1 MLSKHRRFS
10 QFAGNIP
17 PEPDLTLEL
26 QTMRCKAI
34 CLILS
39 ICFLAT
45 STLAVAQEKKE
56 TKITYEDHIK
66 PIFRQH
72 CFSCHNQNKKEGDLD
87 LTNYLNLMEGGGSG
101 AVIEPGEVGDS
112 YLYGLVNH
120 DDSPEMPPEQPKI
133 AAEKIALLA
142 KWIELGALENNS
154 SKAKLKKKKTF
165 SFGLSDPAVGKPAV
179 MPLPAKLDIEP
190 VLHTKRQTGVTAMA
204 TSPWA
209 PLTAIAGQKQVL
221 LYDSK
226 TRELKGIFAFP
237 EGVISVLKFSR
248 NGSLLLA
255 GGGRGGASGKV
266 VVWNIKNGERII
278 EVGDELDTVLAADIS
293 SDQKLVA
300 LGGPQR
306 MIRVYSTADN
316 SLVYEIKKHTDWV
329 TSMEF
334 SPDGVLLVTGDR
346 NGGVHVWEAFSG
358 REYLTLKGHTKA
370 ITGTS
375 WRLDSNIIATTS
387 EDATIR
393 LWEMNNGSQVKNWGA
408 HSGGSLQVEFT
419 RDGRLISSGRDK
431 YAKIWDQNGKQLFA
445 FPPFADIVMQVT
457 HCDESNLCVAGDW
470 GGEVRQYNAADGKLV
485 SQITSNP
492 KPLELQFADA
502 TANLATVTSE
512 ANALNAATLA
522 DKAAVDKISKDIAS
536 TKKLIADLTVAVNTL
551 TAKAKTDLVSMNS
564 MTKQL
569 NLVKAR
575 VNSLTGAIPEF
586 KKASDN
592 AAAASSKLP
601 TDAELKKVSMEISKI
616 LAVREMELKG
626 KSAEMTKLTQ
636 SVTAL
641 TAAMSTEN
649 AKLQKSKAD
658 LATAKT
664 NLTKLEPMLKPAQ
677 VKYVKAKALSDGKNA
692 ALANA
697 TATVNR
703 WKSAIAFSK
712 AYRDLQAKIRSENEA
727 LASLE
732 LAQAEIDEQAENAKS
747 MMVEMQNVF
756 AATKKQADDLAKKVV
771 AIQSKVAE
779 TEKSAAALL
788 VETNSIKKMMS
799 QTAASIPLLTEAKAK
814 IEAANKS
821 APNDQDLVLSLKA
834 INDLAAKQN
843 QKVVDFQK
851 LIKTKTAAHT
861 SALAKMK
868 TMQEEAVA
876 AEKLAAEMKAKLLID
891 QKQMVAAQGTADAVA
906 KQAADAKEKVN
917 AKSSEIVSLKAQVSK
932 LQGIES

>member
-1 MLSKHRRFS
+1 MH
-10 QFAGNIP
+10 
-17 PEPDLTLEL
+17 
-26 QTMRCKAI
+26 CKALS
-34 CLILS
+34 LILL
-39 ICFLAT
+39 IGFLAT
-45 STLAVAQEKKE
+45 SSHLVAQEK
-56 TKITYEDHIK
+56 KITYEDHVK

-72 CFSCHNQNKKEGDLD
+72 CVSCHNQNKKEGDLD
-87 LTNYLNLMEGGGSG
+87 LTNYFSLMEGGGSG

-112 YLYGLVNH
+112 YLYALVNH

-133 AAEKIALLA
+133 DAEKIATLA

-179 MPLPAKLDIEP
+179 MPLPAKLDLEP
-190 VLHTKRQTGVTAMA
+190 VIHTPRETGVTAMA

-255 GGGRGGASGKV
+255 GGGRGGASGRV

-300 LGGPQR
+300 LGGPQK

-375 WRLDSNIIATTS
+375 WRHDSNIVATTS
-387 EDATIR
+387 EDTTIK

-408 HSGGSLQVEFT
+408 HGGGSLNVEFT
-419 RDGRLISSGRDK
+419 RDGRLVSCGRDK

-445 FPPFADIVMQVT
+445 FPPFKDIVMQVT

-470 GGEVRQYNAADGKLV
+470 AGEVRQYNAADGKLI

-492 KPLELQFADA
+492 KPLEMQLADA
-502 TANLATVTSE
+502 TAALTKISAE
-512 ANALNAATLA
+512 AKSLNAATDA
-522 DKAAVDKISKDIAS
+522 DKANVDKISNDIAS
-536 TKKLIADLTVAVNTL
+536 TKKQITALTTSINTL
-551 TAKAKTDLVSMNS
+551 TAKGKTDIASMIA
-564 MTKQL
+564 MTQQL
-569 NLVKAR
+569 NSIKTR
-575 VNSLTGAIPEF
+575 VGSLTAAIPEF

-592 AAAASSKLP
+592 AAAAFAKLP
-601 TDAELKKVSMEISKI
+601 ADAEIKKLASEIGKVF
-616 LAVREMELKG
+616 AAREMELKS
-626 KSAEMTKLTQ
+626 KSAEMKKLTQ
-636 SVTAL
+636 TVTSL
-641 TAAMSTEN
+641 AAVMTSEKAT
-649 AKLQKSKAD
+649 LQKSQAD
-658 LATAKT
+658 LAAAKS
-664 NLTKLEPMLKPAQ
+664 NLAKLEPTLKPAQ
-677 VKYVKAKALSDGKNA
+677 VKYVKSKALSDGKNA
-692 ALANA
+692 ALAAA
-697 TATVNR
+697 TATSDR

-712 AYRDLQAKIRSENEA
+712 AYRALQAKILSENEA
-727 LASLE
+727 LTSLE
-732 LAQAEIDEQAENAKS
+732 LTQAEMDEQAEVAKAK
-747 MMVEMQNVF
+747 MTEMQNAF
-756 AATKKQADDLAKKVV
+756 AATKKQAEALTNQAAVIQTKV
-771 AIQSKVAE
+771 SE
-779 TEKSAAALL
+779 LEKSAAALL
-788 VETNSIKKMMS
+788 VESNSIKVTMT
-799 QTAASIPLLTEAKAK
+799 QTQTSIPLLSEAKAK
-814 IEAANKS
+814 IEAAKAA
-821 APNDQDLVLSLKA
+821 APNDQDLAASLKS
-834 INDLAAKQN
+834 IVDLTGKQN
-843 QKVVDFQK
+843 QKIVGFQN
-851 LIKTKTAAHT
+851 LIKTKTAAHVL
-861 SALAKMK
+861 ALANMKKMA
-868 TMQEEAVA
+868 E
-876 AEKLAAEMKAKLLID
+876 EKLATEKAAAEMKAKLVAD
-891 QKQMVAAQGTADAVA
+891 QKQMVAAQATADAAA
-906 KQAADAKEKVN
+906 KQAAAAMEQVK
-917 AKSSEIVSLKAQVSK
+917 AKSSEIVSLKDQVSK
-932 LQGIES
+932 LQGIDS